1 VTPIWRPIR
10 PDLRSLATA
19 ILRRGRLV
27 TDDYCG
33 LATKMLTCLSGLHII
48 ALADP
53 MWQRAGVE
61 LVKLL

>member
-1 VTPIWRPIR
+1 
-10 PDLRSLATA
+10 
-19 ILRRGRLV
+19 LV
-27 TDDYCG
+27 ADDYCG
-33 LATKMLTCLSGLHII
+33 LATKVLTCLSGLHII